1 MRNKFFGIIFPEK
14 LFILEKISMRPT
26 YQLKNIYFSIIG
38 IFDTRKGS
46 QPVELSL
53 IEKSHR
59 DPAYRTLW
67 VQSKTG
73 SEFFSASSDGQVLW
87 WDYRKLQDPI
97 ESLVLD
103 PEKKGD
109 IKNALGAMVLEYE
122 PTMVSV

>member
-1 MRNKFFGIIFPEK
+1 MVKFVSYSQFFNYAVEVKFKLIIFI
-14 LFILEKISMRPT
+14 LFFE
-26 YQLKNIYFSIIG
+26 G

-46 QPVELSL
+46 QPVEISL

-73 SEFFSASSDGQVLW
+73 SEFFSASTDGQVLW

-97 ESLVLD
+97 ETLTLD

-109 IKNALGAMVLEYE
+109 IRNALGAMVLEYE
-122 PTMVSV
+122 PTMVQSSF